1 MKEPLQRKNRN
12 GRKVIS
18 SLHDLELSN
27 VASIENKLILVLV
40 EKILGKLILIQL
52 SARFEYLGLKSEW

>member
-1 MKEPLQRKNRN
+1 MKEPLRRKDRN
-12 GRKVIS
+12 GRKV
-18 SLHDLELSN
+18 HDLELSN

-52 SARFEYLGLKSEW
+52 SARFEYLGLKSE